1 MRFRIRLISA
11 LLLALLVLTSCG
23 KEEEQPEII
32 RPVRYIEVY
41 STGGTRVRTFSG
53 VARSGLESKLSFRVP
68 GIIQHTAVALGDK
81 VERGDLIARLDPND
95 YELRV
100 QQAEASLTNAEAQ
113 ARNAV
118 SSYDRV
124 RSLYENNSASKTDL
138 DAARAGQE
146 SATARVQASEK
157 ELELARLQL
166 RYTRLTAPASG
177 DIARVDVEV
186 NENVGV
192 GQTVVVLTAG
202 SDIEVQVSMPE
213 ILITQVAEDAKV
225 RVEFDA
231 IPDKPYD
238 ATVTEVGVAAT
249 GMVTTF
255 PVTALLAESDP
266 DVRPGMAAVVSFA
279 FESED
284 QRERYVV
291 PTVSIGEDRE
301 GRFVY
306 IVEPTPDEPGHGIVR
321 RRPVVVGELTAD
333 GLEIFE
339 GLSDGDLVIT
349 AGVSLITDGQKVK
362 I

>member
-1 MRFRIRLISA
+1 MKSGIHLTSVLFLGF
-11 LLLALLVLTSCG
+11 LVLTSCG
-23 KEEEQPEII
+23 QKEEQVEVI
-32 RPVRYIEVY
+32 RPVRYMEVY
-41 STGGTRVRTFSG
+41 STGGTRLRIFSG

-68 GIIQHTAVALGDK
+68 GTVQHVAVALGDK
-81 VERGDLIARLDPND
+81 VKRGDLIARLDPGD

-113 ARNAV
+113 ARNAAAN
-118 SSYDRV
+118 YDRV
-124 RSLYENNSASKTDL
+124 RSLYENNSASRTDL

-146 SATARVQASEK
+146 SSTARMQASGK
-157 ELELARLQL
+157 ELELAQLQL
-166 RYTRLTAPASG
+166 RYTRLTAPTGG

-192 GQTVVVLTAG
+192 GQTVVILTAG
-202 SDIEVQVSMPE
+202 SDIEVKVSMPE
-213 ILITQVAEDAKV
+213 ILISQVSEEQIV
-225 RVEFDA
+225 QVEFDA
-231 IPDKPYD
+231 IPERQYA

-255 PVTALLAESDP
+255 PVTVLLGETDP
-266 DVRPGMAAVVSFA
+266 DIRPGMAAVVSFA

-284 QRERYVV
+284 RRERYLV
-291 PTVSIGEDRE
+291 PTVAVGEDRD

-306 IVEPTPDEPGHGIVR
+306 VVHPKPDEPGHGIAR
-321 RRPVVVGELTAD
+321 RREVTVGELTAD

-349 AGVSLITDGQKVK
+349 AGVSLIRDGQKVK